1 MRGPPFNKALPPISI
16 SVARNLDL
24 RSSAASQPSRDR
36 GGRLPHAGAARQG
49 AVPAVGHL
57 PLIAE
62 HRGLLIT
69 GPSGVCKSWLPW
81 ALAQKACRD
90 GYTIRCARVPRLFA
104 DLDLAHGD
112 SPARKRGSAGRG
124 WDDLRADRCVGT
136 RGVVGGSAQ
145 GTGLEDVLAASRGC
159 SGCWST
165 SMTGAPTAS
174 RPASAAISW
183 RLSRIAMA
191 APQR

>member
-1 MRGPPFNKALPPISI
+1 MIMKDILCVDPSFNKALPPISI
-16 SVARNLDL
+16 SVAQNLDS

-69 GPSGVCKSWLPW
+69 GPCGVGKSWLSW
-81 ALAQKACRD
+81 RWRRRLAATATPSAAPVGRACSPISISP
-90 GYTIRCARVPRLFA
+90 TAIRPRE
-104 DLDLAHGD
+104 
-112 SPARKRGSAGRG
+112 RGSAGRG

-136 RGVVGGSAQ
+136 RGVVGG
-145 GTGLEDVLAASRGC
+145 LRKELVLKMYWPLRA
-159 SGCWST
+159 
-165 SMTGAPTAS
+165 
-174 RPASAAISW
+174 
-183 RLSRIAMA
+183 A
-191 APQR
+191 APDAGQGR